1 MMFFQEYLFIFIK
14 TNDDSLLVGTFE
26 KFWFEEGFENTFK
39 GLR

>member
-1 MMFFQEYLFIFIK
+1 MMFFQEYLFICIK

-26 KFWFEEGFENTFK
+26 KFWFEEGFVKMLK